1 VLVKPA
7 DSVPFTSPGGTE
19 QVSWDAAWWWARPEG
34 VLQINLASRLAKSPE
49 LLAPYSVRSP
59 LWSGHTVVLNPAVP
73 RTDEVVGSP
82 EASRFISILGA
93 AWLLMGQRNVSDVR
107 VIADHTASSRA
118 SAAPMTP
125 SLILLVELRRREP
138 APRQSISGG
147 RPARITTSG
156 RLSRSGANKPAG
168 PLKTFDHAAYTC
180 CEVAVCRFVFRT
192 AN

>member
-1 VLVKPA
+1 
-7 DSVPFTSPGGTE
+7 
-19 QVSWDAAWWWARPEG
+19 
-34 VLQINLASRLAKSPE
+34 
-49 LLAPYSVRSP
+49 
-59 LWSGHTVVLNPAVP
+59 VLNPAVP

-138 APRQSISGG
+138 APRQSISWGFL
-147 RPARITTSG
+147 ARTYHYQWTIEPF
-156 RLSRSGANKPAG
+156 SRQQACG

-180 CEVAVCRFVFRT
+180 CEVAVCRFAFRT